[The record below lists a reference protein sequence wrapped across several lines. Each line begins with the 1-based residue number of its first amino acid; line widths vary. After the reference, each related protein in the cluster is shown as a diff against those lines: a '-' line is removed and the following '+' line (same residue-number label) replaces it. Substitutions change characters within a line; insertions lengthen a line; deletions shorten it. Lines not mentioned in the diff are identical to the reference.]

1 MDFMEQIAKLR
12 AEKAQLYA
20 QAEQLVGEDKID
32 EASAITDQMETIDPY
47 AGRNARGAYRP
58 V

>member
-32 EASAITDQMETIDPY
+32 
-47 AGRNARGAYRP
+47 
-58 V
+58 